1 MSVAH
6 LFMII
11 QNWKQPKC
19 PLIEWLSKFWF
30 LHIVD
35 YNTSI
40 KKKNKLSIHVTI
52 QMNLKNIIYVNFKNR
67 QKWWKSKWW
76 QMWGD

>member
-52 QMNLKNIIYVNFKNR
+52 
-67 QKWWKSKWW
+67 
-76 QMWGD
+76 